1 MVDVIQW
8 QNMRLWLAQR
18 EFDSPLPPSNEVK
31 GWQSVSVSALERRS
45 EKRRTK
51 REKKMKILFICKYNR
66 FRSQVAERYFRKI
79 NKNKSI
85 KSYSAGVIKGTF
97 IAKSVKD
104 IGKKLGINLSG
115 KPKGI
120 NEKLLKDVDLLVI
133 TANDVPKQLFEKKT
147 RKVIKWNIPDTSQD
161 DLCNIER
168 ISRMIMKKVDKLNET
183 LEKNDTRQRI

>member
-1 MVDVIQW
+1 
-8 QNMRLWLAQR
+8 
-18 EFDSPLPPSNEVK
+18 VK

-183 LEKNDTRQRI
+183 LEKK